1 MDLNSSQTF
10 LNTAMQQIPQIR
22 RALMLAAN
30 GSPID
35 ANAVRAEAASISTA
49 AGALGMSEIAEFA
62 AAVNFA
68 IEHRPPGTGMDVA
81 LSVLT
86 KLEAAVLRSTLED
99 ESFSLDLS
107 EPEPPP
113 IAPPA
118 SPLAGQFSFQPS
130 SHPQRPS
137 ESAEIVFQPV
147 EPEMSPDFLDLG
159 MVSEPAAVSEPVV
172 DEFEI
177 DGELLDIFAE
187 EADELLKNIDTSLES
202 LSADPNDSDS
212 LWEVRRNAHTFK
224 GSAGIVG
231 LKQLSEVAHRV
242 EDLLDRLAETKCG
255 ANEKIV
261 ELLHASTNCLKA
273 LVKGERSA
281 SLSAAISKIYSD
293 FDVALASLN
302 QPQAV
307 IANEVV
313 QPAPITVPSVSVT
326 PLVTEQET
334 VEDLRP
340 LDLAT
345 LERLLGV
352 ESSEVL
358 APKLMPSRSVV
369 RVSLDRLDDLIR
381 IVRDMFISRSVFEQ
395 NLKSLERQIDDLHN
409 ATRRLQSTS
418 TKLEIDFE
426 ASMMGSGSSV
436 LQPGGLANP
445 QPQSSFDE
453 LEFDKYTEFHQ
464 STRELAETTSDTFSI
479 NSSLDLL
486 RGGFESVYDEQRRLI
501 DELQEWLLNV
511 RMVEFGSLTTRLQR
525 AVRVTCDEEGKTAEL
540 RVRNESLEVDTQ
552 ILDSLIEPLMHLLK
566 NSVAHGIED
575 PNTRRLMEKPE
586 VGQIE
591 VAVENDE
598 THIVLKV
605 SDDGRG
611 ISPQALKEKA
621 VANGQISEDRAR
633 AMSDDEALEL
643 IFLPGLSTAEK
654 LNLSAGRGVGM
665 SIVKESVSAGRGTI
679 AIESTS
685 HKGTTFVIR
694 MPLALAVTKVLLT
707 RVSGRTYALPLR
719 PITHVAELTDDLF
732 AGIDGKKV
740 DILGKKLP
748 LYQLPAFLGHEPV
761 EPSGLL
767 GRSALLYETSDRSC
781 ALAVEEVLTTEEVV
795 IKPLA
800 KPLDKINGILGAA
813 ILGNG
818 ELVPIIDMPAL
829 LKKVSANSSS
839 PETPKAVREKVV
851 SILIVDDSPSVRH
864 MTSKVVQSAGW
875 VAKTAKDGLDALEQ
889 LKAADEM
896 PAVIL
901 SDIEMPRMDGYE
913 FATSLQRSEK
923 FNTIPV
929 IMITSR
935 TADKHRDKALENGV
949 SQYLT
954 KPYEDRELV
963 DSIKKLAR
971 IT

>member
-1 MDLNSSQTF
+1 MDLYARQTF
-10 LNTAMQQIPQIR
+10 LNNALHQIPQIR

-30 GSPID
+30 GSPVD
-35 ANAVRAEAASISTA
+35 TASLSAQAASISST

-68 IEHRPPGTGMDVA
+68 IEHQPPGSGIDLA
-81 LSVLT
+81 LGVLS
-86 KLEAAVLRSTLED
+86 KLEASILRSTLED

-107 EPEPPP
+107 EPDLTT
-113 IAPPA
+113 A
-118 SPLAGQFSFQPS
+118 SPSPQPADPFSFEPLVHGS
-130 SHPQRPS
+130 RPS
-137 ESAEIVFQPV
+137 ENAEIVFQPF
-147 EPEMSPDFLDLG
+147 EPEDSSVFLDL
-159 MVSEPAAVSEPVV
+159 EITPERAPIAEQAA

-177 DGELLDIFAE
+177 DSELLEIFGEEAE
-187 EADELLKNIDTSLES
+187 ELLRNIDSSLEN

-255 ANEKIV
+255 ANERIV
-261 ELLHASTNCLKA
+261 ELLHASTSCLKA
-273 LVKGERSA
+273 LVSGERSP
-281 SLSAAISKIYSD
+281 SLSASISKIYAD
-293 FDVALASLN
+293 FDTTLASLN
-302 QPQAV
+302 QPQIVSTPELELA
-307 IANEVV
+307 
-313 QPAPITVPSVSVT
+313 TVPSAPIVSV
-326 PLVTEQET
+326 PSPA
-334 VEDLRP
+334 DLTRIEELQP
-340 LDLAT
+340 LDSAI
-345 LERLLGV
+345 LERLLGL
-352 ESSEVL
+352 ESSEAL

-426 ASMMGSGSSV
+426 ASMMGSGSTAF
-436 LQPGGLANP
+436 QPGSIANP
-445 QPQSSFDE
+445 MPQGSFDE

-464 STRELAETTSDTFSI
+464 STRELSETTSDTFSI

-501 DELQEWLLNV
+501 DELQEWLLHV

-525 AVRVTCDEEGKTAEL
+525 AVRVTCDEEGKSAEL
-540 RVRNESLEVDTQ
+540 RVKNESLEVDTQ
-552 ILDSLIEPLMHLLK
+552 IIDSLIEPLMHLLK

-575 PNTRRLMEKPE
+575 PSTRRLMEKPE
-586 VGQIE
+586 TGRIE

-621 VANGQISEDRAR
+621 VFLGLITEEQANALSEEA
-633 AMSDDEALEL
+633 ALEL

-665 SIVKESVSAGRGTI
+665 SIVKESIATGRGTI

-748 LYQLPAFLGHEPV
+748 LFQLPAFLGHESV
-761 EPSGLL
+761 EPAELL
-767 GRSALLYETSDRSC
+767 GRSALLYETSERSC
-781 ALAVEEVLTTEEVV
+781 AIAVEEVLTTEEVV
-795 IKPLA
+795 IRPLA
-800 KPLDKINGILGAA
+800 RPLDKISGILGAA

-829 LKKVSANSSS
+829 LKKVAAQVQA
-839 PETPKAVREKVV
+839 PEAPKPVKEKLV

-875 VAKTAKDGLDALEQ
+875 VPKTAKDGLDALEQ
-889 LKAADEM
+889 LKAADDL

-913 FATSLQRSEK
+913 LAAALQRSDK
-923 FNTIPV
+923 FNNIPV

-935 TADKHRDKALENGV
+935 TADKHREKALENGV

-954 KPYEDRELV
+954 KPFEDRELV
-963 DSIKKLAR
+963 DSIKTLAN
-971 IT
+971 INT